1 MRIRWTWMILML
13 LALGLMAGCSSDD
26 DDDDPIVP
34 TATPFETFAAAGAAY
49 INDSTDCPGVLAAD
63 VLQANLDDYTVI
75 DVRAEAD
82 YLAGHIP
89 GAFHSTLATLVADL
103 PSIPTGKPYVITC
116 YSGQSAGFVKFAME
130 MLGYEDVKSLKF
142 GMSAWNSTL
151 ATSTW
156 NNPANVGNHLGTPE
170 TTGNNGELVEH
181 TLPNLDAYTNST
193 VVASRVGELLAGGFK
208 SKTWAAVN
216 ANLDDYFILNYW
228 NDADYTTIGHI
239 PGAFQFTPNASL
251 GIDQMLDNLPTDM
264 PILVYCWTGQHSSQV
279 VAYLRCLGYDAW
291 NFQYGANCLMH
302 DALPAGSQWS
312 ASSTHDYAMQ
322 PGWEPTTDFAALAAA
337 GIAYVNDTTDFAGII
352 SAQTLYDNLD
362 DYTVIDVR
370 GASDY
375 AAGHIEGAYNS
386 TIAALL
392 TNVGTTIPTDKPFV
406 VACYSGQSAGF
417 AKFALEMMGY
427 EDTKSLGFGMS
438 SWNST
443 LSVNT
448 WNNPANTANTLANP
462 ETTNNN
468 ASLTW
473 HQYPATT
480 GDLATRVQAMLTGGF
495 KSKKYVDI
503 RDNLGDY
510 FFLNYHELAHY
521 EGTGTF
527 GVPGHIPG
535 AFQFTPAQSLGL
547 NQMLGNLPTDKPI
560 VVYCWT
566 GQQSSQLTAYLIM
579 LGYDAYSLSYG
590 ANNLYY
596 DSLTNLGV
604 KWEAT
609 DQKEFPLVTTKAMV
623 AAR

>member
-1 MRIRWTWMILML
+1 MKLRWTWMILLM
-13 LALGLMAGCSSDD
+13 LALAAFWGCSDD
-26 DDDDPIVP
+26 DDGPADPP
-34 TATPFETFAAAGAAY
+34 TAATPFETLAAAGAVY
-49 INDSTDCPGVLAAD
+49 VNDSTDCPGVLAAD
-63 VLQANLDDYTVI
+63 VLQANLEDYTVI
-75 DVRAEAD
+75 DIRSEAD

-89 GAFHSTLATLVADL
+89 GAFHSTLQTLVADL
-103 PSIPTGKPYVITC
+103 PNIPTGKPYVVTC
-116 YSGQSAGFVKFAME
+116 YSGQSAGFAKFAME

-142 GMSAWNSTL
+142 GMSSWSSAL
-151 ATSTW
+151 ATGTW
-156 NNPANVGNHLGTPE
+156 NNPTNVGNHLATPE
-170 TTGNNGELVEH
+170 TTNNNADLVAH
-181 TLPNLDAYTNST
+181 TVPDLGTYTNST
-193 VVASRVGELLAGGFK
+193 VVSARVGELLAGGFK
-208 SKTWAAVN
+208 SKTWAAVQD
-216 ANLDDYFILNYW
+216 NLDDYFILNYW
-228 NDADYTTIGHI
+228 NEPDYSTLGHI
-239 PGAFQFTPNASL
+239 PGAYQFTPYTSL
-251 GIDQMLDNLPTDM
+251 GIDQMLDTLPTDM

-279 VAYLRCLGYDAW
+279 TAYLRCLGYDAW
-291 NFQYGANCLMH
+291 SFQYGANCLMH
-302 DALPAGSQWS
+302 DALPASNQWT
-312 ASSTHDYAMQ
+312 AASTHDYSVQ
-322 PGWEPTTDFAALAAA
+322 PGWEPTADFAALAEA
-337 GIAYVNDTTDFAGII
+337 GIAYINDTTDFAGII
-352 SAQTLYDNLD
+352 SAQALYDNLA

-370 GASDY
+370 SATDY
-375 AAGHIEGAYNS
+375 AAGHIAGAYNS

-392 TNVGTTIPTDKPFV
+392 TNVGTTIPTTKPFV

-443 LSVNT
+443 LSATT
-448 WNNPANTANTLANP
+448 WNNPTNIANNLTNP

-468 ASLTW
+468 AGLTW

-480 GDLATRVQAMLTGGF
+480 GDVATRVQAVLTGGF

-510 FFLNYHELAHY
+510 FFLNYHEIAHY

-535 AFQFTPAQSLGL
+535 AFQFTPGQSLGL

-560 VVYCWT
+560 IVYCWT

-579 LGYDAYSLSYG
+579 LGYEAYSLSYG

-609 DQKEFPLVTTKAMV
+609 DQRDFPLVPSTV
-623 AAR
+623 LAAR